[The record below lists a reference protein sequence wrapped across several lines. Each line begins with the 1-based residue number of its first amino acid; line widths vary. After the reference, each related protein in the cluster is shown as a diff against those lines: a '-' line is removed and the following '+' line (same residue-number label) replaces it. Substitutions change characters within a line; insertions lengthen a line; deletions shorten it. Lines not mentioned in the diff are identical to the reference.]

1 MSWGPC
7 RYNSMIEKINDQQK
21 FSMAFLKIHLLLV
34 LRRLLLIA
42 VFWGA
47 DLGVPFVFA
56 DGIRDAVVKVFVT
69 KNSMD
74 YYQPWQSEGSNAMSG
89 SGAIISGNRILTNAH
104 VVSDH
109 TFIQVRKESNPK
121 RYTAKVQAIGYDCD
135 LAILTVDDPAFFE
148 GITPLEFGELPNL
161 RDKVIVIGFPL
172 GGDKLSI
179 TEGVVSRIEVVS
191 YSQSAKELLG
201 VQIDAAINPGNSGGP
216 VLKDGKLV
224 GLAMQVIKNSQNIGY
239 MIPTS
244 VIEHFLM
251 DLGDGK
257 YDGFPQLGIEFV
269 NTENKSLRQ
278 YYGVDNAD
286 GGVLINRVMPF
297 SAVDHVLKEGDVLL
311 AIENIPVGVDGTY
324 SFREGERLSI
334 THLINQKQI
343 GEQLHLQISRKGKLM
358 DKTIEFNSFT
368 GLVAYPHNVDD
379 PSYYIYGGL
388 IFSVLSS
395 DLLQSWGSAW
405 WEKAPLDFLHY
416 LIGTGRLNLDR
427 KKEIVV
433 LLDVLPDDINVGYH
447 DYNSEVIK
455 KLNGKEVTSFKE
467 FVVAIEQD
475 RGHDYTVIETEQ
487 KVPIILPTANIDEAN
502 KNIMERNHI
511 PFQCSKDVAQWLGK
525 KREQMRE

>member
-7 RYNSMIEKINDQQK
+7 RYNFMTEMISDKQK
-21 FSMAFLKIHLLLV
+21 FSMSFLKIYPLLV

-42 VFWGA
+42 VLGGA
-47 DLGVPFVFA
+47 NFGTPFVFA

-109 TFIQVRKESNPK
+109 TFIQVRKETNPK

-135 LAILTVDDPAFFE
+135 LAILSVDDPTFFE

-191 YSQSAKELLG
+191 YSQSAKEMLG

-224 GLAMQVIKNSQNIGY
+224 GVAMQVIKSSQNIGY

-244 VIEHFLM
+244 VIEHFLT

-269 NTENKSLRQ
+269 NTENKALRK
-278 YYGVDNAD
+278 YYGVDHVD
-286 GGVLINRVMPF
+286 GGVLIYRVLPF
-297 SAVDHVLKEGDVLL
+297 SAVDHVLREGDVLL
-311 AIENIPVGVDGTY
+311 QVENISVGVDGTY
-324 SFREGERLSI
+324 NFREGERLSI
-334 THLINQKQI
+334 AHLINQKQI
-343 GEQLHLQISRKGKLM
+343 GDQLRLQISRKGKLM
-358 DKTIEFNSFT
+358 DKMIKFNRFT

-379 PSYYIYGGL
+379 PTYYIYGGL

-395 DLLQSWGSAW
+395 DLLQSWGNSW
-405 WEKAPLDFLHY
+405 WEKAPLDFLYY
-416 LIGTGRLNLDR
+416 LIGSGRLNLDR
-427 KKEIVV
+427 KKEVVV
-433 LLDVLPDDINVGYH
+433 LLDVLPDDSNVGYH

-455 KLNGKEVTSFKE
+455 KLNGKEVNSFKE
-467 FVVAIEQD
+467 FVLAIEKDQ
-475 RGHDYTVIETEQ
+475 GHDYSVFETEHRA
-487 KVPIILPTANIDEAN
+487 PIILPTAGIDEAN

-511 PFQCSKDVAQWLGK
+511 PFQYSKDVAQWLGK
-525 KREQMRE
+525 KREQMKE